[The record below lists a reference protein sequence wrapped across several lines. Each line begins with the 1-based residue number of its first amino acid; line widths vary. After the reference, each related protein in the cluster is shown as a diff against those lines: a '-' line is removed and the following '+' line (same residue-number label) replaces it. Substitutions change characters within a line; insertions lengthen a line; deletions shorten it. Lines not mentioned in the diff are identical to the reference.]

1 MQDQAPIVGRP
12 RGNAWR
18 VLQADGIEWE
28 GQVYLIGDEIDLAMR
43 LIVTRKRIA
52 FARGGGIALEVD
64 RVSLE
69 LLQRHELQRPFVGR
83 GEHDRRG
90 HTGVENSHTTSRP
103 PGRVTRRIS
112 RRPCAGS

>member
-52 FARGGGIALEVD
+52 FALGGGIALEVD
-64 RVSLE
+64 RGWL
-69 LLQRHELQRPFVGR
+69 
-83 GEHDRRG
+83 
-90 HTGVENSHTTSRP
+90 NP
-103 PGRVTRRIS
+103 PPTIS
-112 RRPCAGS
+112 RLGDVTLFVDADNSGNAEKLRLQFRDGRSGHQRRAGLRSQ